1 MPTLPRRA
9 FVARGAATAVVA
21 PMIAAAGTHPAGGRA
36 ANDTVVVGVVGL
48 GGQGRAH
55 AGALATLPNVAVAY
69 LCDVDAGRLEAAR
82 PLAPEARLVDD
93 LRRILDD
100 RGVDAVSI
108 ATPDH
113 WHVPAALLALT
124 AGKHVYVEKPC
135 SHNVREGRW
144 LVDAVARTGRVLQH
158 GTQSRSSP
166 FIQAAVRLL
175 REGVIGTVQVAR
187 AWNVQERPSIGRER
201 PGTPPAGFDYDTWLG
216 PAPAC
221 AFQKNRH
228 HYTWHWW
235 HDFGTGDAG
244 NDGVHELDIAR
255 WGLGVDTHPSQ
266 VVAVG
271 GKYVLDDDQQFPDT
285 MTAVFD
291 YPGDGVVGRRRQ
303 LIFEM
308 RLWSRSYPHNISN
321 GNEFLGTS
329 GRMLLTKRGK
339 LEVFDDR
346 GRPLELET
354 PKPEPASLGRHQA
367 DFIDAIRSGAA
378 VRADAVTGH
387 LSASLPHLANLAC
400 RMGRGLRFDP
410 SREAVVGD
418 EEADRLLGR
427 VYREHW
433 SRPAQSVAPARP

>member
-9 FVARGAATAVVA
+9 FAARAAATAVVA
-21 PMIAAAGTHPAGGRA
+21 PLLAAAGARA
-36 ANDTVVVGVVGL
+36 ANDKVVVGVIGL

-55 AGALATLPNVAVAY
+55 VAGLAALPNVEVAS
-69 LCDVDAGRLEAAR
+69 LCDVDAGRLEAAGQ
-82 PLAPEARLVDD
+82 LAPRARLVDD

-113 WHVPAALLALT
+113 WHVPAALLALA

-144 LVDAVARTGRVLQH
+144 LVDAVARTGLVLQH

-166 FIQAAVRLL
+166 FIQAAMRLL
-175 REGVIGTVQVAR
+175 RDGVIGTVQVAK
-187 AWNVQERPSIGRER
+187 AWNVQERPSIGREL

-216 PAPAC
+216 TAPAC

-235 HDFGTGDAG
+235 YDFGTGDAG

-255 WGLGVDTHPSQ
+255 WGLGVDTHPAQ

-271 GKYVLDDDQQFPDT
+271 GKYAYDDDQQFPDT

-291 YPGDGVVGRRRQ
+291 YPGDGAVGHRRQ
-303 LIFEM
+303 LVFEM
-308 RLWSRSYPHNISN
+308 RLWSRYYPHNISN
-321 GNEFLGTS
+321 GNEFLGS
-329 GRMLLTKRGK
+329 AGRMLLTKRGK

-346 GRPLELET
+346 GRPLEIDG
-354 PKPEPASLGRHQA
+354 PKPEAVGLRQHQA
-367 DFIDAIRSGAA
+367 NFIDAIRSGGPLH
-378 VRADAVTGH
+378 ADALTGH

-400 RMGRGLRFDP
+400 RTGRGLRFDP
-410 SREAVVGD
+410 ARESIEGD
-418 EEADRLLGR
+418 AEAGRLLGR
-427 VYREHW
+427 SYREHW
-433 SRPAQSVAPARP
+433 SRPAESVARATP